1 MIACAAPNPS
11 IDKLF
16 VVDGPVT
23 PGTIHRPARLVA
35 RPGGKGLN
43 VARAAHALGA
53 DVVAIALLAGHA
65 GRWIADEL
73 LEAGVRTDATWADGE
88 TRSSLSVAGSD
99 GAMTEFYEAGTPPGP
114 ERWER
119 FVARVEAVAREAS
132 WLAISG
138 TLPPQVAPAEAAA
151 LVHAGRA
158 AGARIAIDQAG
169 PALAAALAAGPDLVK
184 VNRHEAAELT
194 GEEDPARAAAVLR
207 ERVGAARA
215 AGSAGAAGGDV
226 AVVVTLGEDG
236 AHALTPTGE
245 WRGALDVRAPYP
257 TGSGDAFLGGLLHA
271 LEAGSEWAGALATAM
286 GAACANAEAEGAG
299 SVDPDR
305 ARELA
310 GQVHCGR

>member
-16 VVDGPVT
+16 VVEGAVT
-23 PGTIHRPARLVA
+23 PGAIHRPARLVA

-53 DVVAIALLAGHA
+53 DVVAVALLAGHA
-65 GRWIADEL
+65 GRWIAEEL
-73 LEAGVRTDATWADGE
+73 VEAGVRTDATWADGE
-88 TRSSLSVAGSD
+88 TRSSLSVAAADGS
-99 GAMTEFYEAGTPPGP
+99 MTEFYEAGTPPGP
-114 ERWER
+114 ERWDA
-119 FVARVEAVAREAS
+119 FVARVRAVAAEAS

-138 TLPPQVAPAEAAA
+138 TLPPEIPPSEAAT
-151 LVHAGRA
+151 LVRAGRA

-184 VNRHEAAELT
+184 VNRHEAADLT
-194 GEEDPARAAAVLR
+194 GEADPAHAATALR
-207 ERVGAARA
+207 DRLQAARA
-215 AGSAGAAGGDV
+215 PGEAAPPSEA
-226 AVVVTLGEDG
+226 AVVVTLGEEG
-236 AHALTPTGE
+236 AFALTPEGA
-245 WRGALDVRAPYP
+245 WRGSLDVRAPYP

-271 LEAGSEWAGALATAM
+271 LEAGEGWAGALAIGM

-299 SVDPDR
+299 SVDPGR

-310 GQVHCGR
+310 VQVHCGR